1 MMEKPAREKEQYPT
15 FHPSINYI
23 SSLPHPFFVEWLPP
37 SVVSTFTSLS
47 TCGCFSKVRRYFAAI
62 KTITGHK
69 TFSSTGWSLI
79 HKARSKQQ
87 RQRVRP
93 TPLTT
98 HLAPGPFWVLYTLLQ
113 SAPCDIHPRCDVIYL
128 ERNGM
133 AIRNESALLTRAN
146 CFLMMNQSHL
156 GHFLQSVS
164 PRDLLNCNFSLKLF
178 LHFCCSVAEIN
189 PQWRHG
195 IRRQR

>member
-69 TFSSTGWSLI
+69 TFSSTGVWFTKLAQNNKDRECVLPHSLPILPQDRFEFSIPYCSPPPATYTPAAMLFIWSEMAWLLGM
-79 HKARSKQQ
+79 S
-87 RQRVRP
+87 
-93 TPLTT
+93 PLC
-98 HLAPGPFWVLYTLLQ
+98 LPAQIVFWWWIRAT
-113 SAPCDIHPRCDVIYL
+113 SDIFC
-128 ERNGM
+128 
-133 AIRNESALLTRAN
+133 
-146 CFLMMNQSHL
+146 
-156 GHFLQSVS
+156 
-164 PRDLLNCNFSLKLF
+164 SL
-178 LHFCCSVAEIN
+178 C
-189 PQWRHG
+189 
-195 IRRQR
+195 RRGTY